1 MSREGETRETK
12 GWWAGAGLSNEP
24 YKMNS
29 CVGNAHP
36 GGSVL
41 QSSIL
46 IRCVLQPFYSPIL
59 CVLGQPEATGNQTG
73 GRRWHFLQKG
83 TEEPRENKL
92 GSLRDEEYRV
102 ADLEGGLVSKSR
114 LSPGVQKL

>member
-24 YKMNS
+24 YKMIS

-46 IRCVLQPFYSPIL
+46 IRCVLRPFDSPIL